1 MSDQIA
7 KQVEKSGV
15 KYTKEKLLDLI
26 KKSNLKEF
34 HISQSPSSKQAV
46 VVINL

>member
-7 KQVEKSGV
+7 RQVEKSGV
-15 KYTKEKLLDLI
+15 KYTKERLLDLI

-34 HISQSPSSKQAV
+34 HFSQSQGSKT
-46 VVINL
+46 VVIVLTV